1 MARRFKSRK
10 QRKKRFLMQCIFL
23 IIVTILIYSIV
34 SSFLLKLKLT
44 SSNEEF
50 LKELLK
56 DSNHHL
62 IYEKENSNL
71 VGKMLEVLYQV
82 DLTKPL
88 TILKNVF
95 NYEEEVSEMVVTSSD
110 NTVEPLNSGYIEDP
124 NPKEVTNPRVYVY
137 NTHQT
142 ENYSYKK
149 YEEYNITP
157 NVMMSSYI
165 LREKLNDKGISTLVE
180 TSNVSDLLNANGWS
194 YSASYKASRYFVEDT
209 LKKYPSLELIID
221 LHRDSIKK
229 SASTIEINSK
239 KYAKVL
245 FVIGKEYENYEKN
258 LKLANS
264 LNEKINSKYKGL
276 SRGVMLKSGSN
287 VNGIYNQDLNPNII
301 LIECGGMEN
310 SIDEVMNTLEIIASV
325 IEEYLGEK
333 NEA

>member
-1 MARRFKSRK
+1 MSKKFKSKK
-10 QRKKRFLMQCIFL
+10 QRKKRFMFQFIFIV
-23 IIVTILIYSIV
+23 IIIIILYNIV
-34 SSFLLKLKLT
+34 SSFILKIKLT

-62 IYEKENSNL
+62 IYEQENNNIVNKL
-71 VGKMLEVLYQV
+71 LDNLYQI
-82 DLTKPL
+82 DLKKPL
-88 TILKNVF
+88 TILKNIF
-95 NYEEEVSEMVVTSSD
+95 NYEEDMSEMVVTSSD
-110 NTVEPLNSGYIEDP
+110 NTIEPVNSGYIEDP
-124 NPKEVTNPRVYVY
+124 DPQEVTNPRVYIY

-165 LREKLNDKGISTLVE
+165 LREKLNKKGIATTVE
-180 TSNVSDLLNANGWS
+180 TSNVSDLLNANGWNYAS
-194 YSASYKASRYFVEDT
+194 SYKASRYFIEDT
-209 LKKYPSLELIID
+209 LKKYSSLELIID

-245 FVIGKEYENYEKN
+245 FVIGKEYKTYEKN
-258 LKLANS
+258 LNVANT
-264 LNEKINSKYKGL
+264 LNTKINEKYKGL
-276 SRGVMLKSGSN
+276 SRGVMLKSGEN
-287 VNGIYNQDLNPNII
+287 VNGIYNQDLSPNII
-301 LIECGGMEN
+301 LMECGGSEN
-310 SIDEVMNTLEIIASV
+310 SIDEVMNTLEIIADV

-333 NEA
+333 NES

>member
-1 MARRFKSRK
+1 MAKRFKSKR
-10 QRKKRFLMQCIFL
+10 QTKKKFIIKLIF
-23 IIVTILIYSIV
+23 ITITVVIIYSMI
-34 SSFLLKLKLT
+34 SSFLLKIKLS

-50 LKELLK
+50 LKQLLQ

-62 IYEKENSNL
+62 IYEKNDNNIL
-71 VGKMLEVLYQV
+71 DNILEIVYKI
-82 DLTKPL
+82 DIKKPI
-88 TILKNVF
+88 TILQNVF
-95 NYEEEVSEMVVTSSD
+95 NYEEDVTQMVVTSSD
-110 NTVEPLNSGYIEDP
+110 NKIEPVNSNYIKDP
-124 NPKEVTNPRVYVY
+124 NPKEVKNPKVYIY

-165 LREKLNDKGISTLVE
+165 LREKLNNRGIPTLVE

-194 YSASYKASRYFVEDT
+194 YSSSYKASRYFVEDA
-209 LKKYPSLELIID
+209 LKKYESLELIID

-245 FVIGKEYENYEKN
+245 FVIGKEYKSYEKN
-258 LKLANS
+258 LKLANT
-264 LNEKINSKYKGL
+264 LNDRINKRYKGL
-276 SRGVMLKSGSN
+276 SRGVMQKSGSG
-287 VNGIYNQDLNPNII
+287 VNGIYNQDLSPNIV

-310 SIDEVMNTLEIIASV
+310 SIDEVMNTLEIIADI